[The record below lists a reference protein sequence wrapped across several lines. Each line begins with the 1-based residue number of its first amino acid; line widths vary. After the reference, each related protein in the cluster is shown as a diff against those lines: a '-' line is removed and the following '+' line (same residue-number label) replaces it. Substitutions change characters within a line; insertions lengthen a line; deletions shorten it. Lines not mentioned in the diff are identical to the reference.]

1 MPKLLEEIYR
11 LQRDFPDLDDR
22 ERLLL
27 QMSANLLESY
37 YEVKTPR
44 NQFTVEE
51 YEKIPGHWELI
62 HGMLS
67 DY

>member
-27 QMSANLLESY
+27 KMSANLLESY

-44 NQFTVEE
+44 NKLTIEE
-51 YEKIPGHWELI
+51 YEKVPGRWELI

>member
-1 MPKLLEEIYR
+1 MHGLLEEIYR

-27 QMSANLLESY
+27 KMSANLFENY
-37 YEVKTPR
+37 YEVKNPL
-44 NQFTVEE
+44 NQLTFEE
-51 YEKIPGHWELI
+51 YEQVPGRWELI
-62 HGMLS
+62 DGMLG